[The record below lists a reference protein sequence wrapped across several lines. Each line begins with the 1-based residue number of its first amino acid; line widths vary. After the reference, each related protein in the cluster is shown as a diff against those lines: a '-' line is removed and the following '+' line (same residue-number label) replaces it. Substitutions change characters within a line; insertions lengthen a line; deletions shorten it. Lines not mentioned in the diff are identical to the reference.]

1 MRRQE
6 FIDEVTTWDELLSA
20 ADELREYDL
29 LSDIY
34 SDEARNDWIN
44 ESLMDWARELDW
56 QDMLGRLSD
65 FNSDSSEWWQ
75 LDDYGEWNAV
85 SDGDDYFEDMKSELL
100 EIGDDNSAWDD
111 AEEGEEDTEDEELFD
126 PEPDLEI
133 DEDQS
138 VGDFFVECNSV
149 FKTIEE
155 KIRED
160 RTNEERSFKDF
171 IPF

>member
-6 FIDEVTTWDELLSA
+6 FIDEVTTWDELLRA

-44 ESLMDWARELDW
+44 ECLVDWARELDW

-65 FNSDSSEWWQ
+65 FDSDSSEWWQ

-85 SDGDDYFEDMKSELL
+85 SDGDDYFEDMKNELL

-155 KIRED
+155 KIREE
-160 RTNEERSFKDF
+160 RTDEERSFNDF

>member
-44 ESLMDWARELDW
+44 ECLADWARELDW

-65 FNSDSSEWWQ
+65 FDSDSSEWWQ

-85 SDGDDYFEDMKSELL
+85 SDGDDYFEDMKNELL

-155 KIRED
+155 KIREE
-160 RTNEERSFKDF
+160 RTDEERSFNDF